1 VLPNYKLMNKQLI
14 VLVYV
19 FVALTGLSVFI
30 HRHLPDAAA
39 NNRLTVKKNLHVTAH
54 ESRQILNAKL

>member
-1 VLPNYKLMNKQLI
+1 MNKQLI

-30 HRHLPDAAA
+30 RRHLPDASV
-39 NNRLTVKKNLHVTAH
+39 NNRVTIKENLHVTAH
-54 ESRQILNAKL
+54 QSRQILNAKL

>member
-1 VLPNYKLMNKQLI
+1 MNKQLI

-30 HRHLPDAAA
+30 HRHLPDAAV
-39 NNRLTVKKNLHVTAH
+39 NSHLTFKKNLHVTAH
-54 ESRQILNAKL
+54 ESRQILSARL

>member
-1 VLPNYKLMNKQLI
+1 MNKQLL

-30 HRHLPDAAA
+30 HRHLPDAAV
-39 NNRLTVKKNLHVTAH
+39 NSRLTFKKDLHVTAH
-54 ESRQILNAKL
+54 ESRQMLSDRLN